1 MNTDSDSGDRK
12 RLEIVIDLNTVTE
25 DDSPAERPTEDSD
38 PGHKG
43 VPAPD
48 QKSG

>member
-25 DDSPAERPTEDSD
+25 DDIPE
-38 PGHKG
+38 
-43 VPAPD
+43 
-48 QKSG
+48 